1 MLGCFPFYS
10 SLVYPLFRALEAFY
24 FHITIKAQWWQ
35 QQTDS
40 RNVRYTVQIAWI
52 LDRLHSNKTLV
63 RFTQLQS
70 FKYNFLWQR
79 EISFLILP
87 NIGLLVSGAIKLIP
101 RGVNLRP
108 LGTGLTGQKRFM
120 LNLIMRSIR
129 LPYCGTG
136 WKQGRKQIVWYCQ
149 VSNVNP

>member
-1 MLGCFPFYS
+1 MLGCFPFNS
-10 SLVYPLFRALEAFY
+10 SLVYPLFRALEVIY
-24 FHITIKAQWWQ
+24 FHITIKAQWRQ

-40 RNVRYTVQIAWI
+40 RKVRYTVQIAWI
-52 LDRLHSNKTLV
+52 LDSLHSNKTLV
-63 RFTQLQS
+63 RFTKLQS

-79 EISFLILP
+79 EISCQILP
-87 NIGLLVSGAIKLIP
+87 NIGLLVNGAIKLMP

-120 LNLIMRSIR
+120 LNLILRSIR

-136 WKQGRKQIVWYCQ
+136 WKQGRKQIVWYCE